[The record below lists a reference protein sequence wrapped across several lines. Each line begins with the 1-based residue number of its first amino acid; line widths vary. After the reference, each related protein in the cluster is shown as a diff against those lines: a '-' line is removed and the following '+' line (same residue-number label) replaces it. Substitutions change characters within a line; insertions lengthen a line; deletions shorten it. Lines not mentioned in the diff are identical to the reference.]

1 MNIKEGVFDMT
12 TEEYLIARK
21 SKNWKFN
28 SVVSPTAFKN
38 VNRIHPIKQKV
49 VKDIVDV
56 AKNDKTVRRIII
68 FGSSTRYD
76 CDVTSDLDICID
88 WIERCY
94 DEDGILKPFTN
105 NMRKSISIITKGHAD
120 VVNYDYLDDT
130 VVEAGVM
137 EGVIVYEYNV

>member
-1 MNIKEGVFDMT
+1 MT
-12 TEEYLIARK
+12 TEEYLVARK

-28 SVVSPTAFKN
+28 SVVSPSSFNN

-56 AKNDKTVRRIII
+56 ARNDKAVRRIII
-68 FGSSTRYD
+68 FGSSIRYD

-88 WIERCY
+88 WTERCY

-105 NMRKSISIITKGHAD
+105 NMRKSISLITKGHAD
-120 VVNYDYLDDT
+120 VVNFDYLDGT
-130 VVEAGVM
+130 VVEDGVK
-137 EGVIVYEYNV
+137 EGIIVYEYNV